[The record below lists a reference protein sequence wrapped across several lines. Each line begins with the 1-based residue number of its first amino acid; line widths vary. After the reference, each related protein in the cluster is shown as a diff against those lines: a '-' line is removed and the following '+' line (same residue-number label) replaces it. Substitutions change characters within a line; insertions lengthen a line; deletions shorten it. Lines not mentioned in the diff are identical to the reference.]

1 MSNVIPFDA
10 GRPPAVFATRRTN
23 LNQAAQ
29 QGVQA
34 SFAVIG
40 YKGRNW
46 RIKFRGEEQL
56 LMNEQRQP
64 IPTLDVVIVGVS
76 PNVSKQYYA
85 GNFVEGSDAAPD
97 CFSLDGVSPD
107 ASSTKKQCATCATCP
122 HNAWGSKVSEDG
134 KKGKACSD
142 RRRIA
147 VVPLGD
153 LENET
158 YGGPMM
164 LSLPPTSLGN
174 LANYAGML
182 ERKGASLEFVGTRL
196 GFDYDVAYP
205 RITFEATRWLTNE
218 EAVEVV
224 GADGSGGVCA
234 NPVIERMLMLG
245 EAGATA
251 SAAAAAP
258 DPLAQG
264 GPAPAFQQRAVAPVD
279 AVAGAPE
286 PAAEPAQMPVYQM
299 QPAPAT
305 AAPPKRQR
313 ASSAFQTAPAAAP
326 QPAPQPEPKPSAVPT
341 PVVTVHEAPQDMN
354 AAIEELLGAPV

>member
-1 MSNVIPFDA
+1 MSNVVSFQA
-10 GRPPAVFATRRTN
+10 GGMPAVFANRRSN
-23 LNQAAQ
+23 MNQAAQ

-46 RIKFRGEEQL
+46 RIKYRGEEQL

-76 PNVSKQYYA
+76 PNVSKQFYA
-85 GNFVEGSDAAPD
+85 KGYVEGSDEAPD
-97 CFSLDGVSPD
+97 CFSLDGVKPD
-107 ASSTKKQCATCATCP
+107 AASTQKQCATCAGCP
-122 HNAWGSKVSEDG
+122 QNAWGSRVSEDG

-153 LENET
+153 LKNET

-174 LANYAGML
+174 LANYASFL
-182 ERKGASLEFVGTRL
+182 ERKGASLEYVGTRL

-205 RITFEATRWLTNE
+205 RITFETVGWLTQE
-218 EAVEVV
+218 QAIEVI
-224 GADGSGGVCA
+224 GPDGNSGICA
-234 NPVIERMLMLG
+234 EPVIEQMLQQAN
-245 EAGATA
+245 EVAAEPTA
-251 SAAAAAP
+251 EPVSAL
-258 DPLAQG
+258 DEG
-264 GPAPAFQQRAVAPVD
+264 GPPQVVQQRLTVTETPVEPKPAPAPVQQA
-279 AVAGAPE
+279 E
-286 PAAEPAQMPVYQM
+286 AEPAP
-299 QPAPAT
+299 

-313 ASSAFQTAPAAAP
+313 AASAFQTAPASAP
-326 QPAPQPEPKPSAVPT
+326 GPVVQAGPHGSQPSAPPT
-341 PVVTVHEAPQDMN
+341 AVAEAPQDLQS
-354 AAIEELLGAPV
+354 AIDELLNS